1 VFGVFFA
8 FILGAITL
16 GALITPIIVH
26 ALGLNGGLLVM
37 AVGPAA
43 LAVVGL
49 PALLAIDRQTAERAR
64 QLAPR
69 VAVLEA
75 LGLFSG
81 ASRPILERLA
91 GAAETVSFTPG
102 TPIVREGELADAL
115 YVLIDGEVRVTAR
128 GETDATQTEDER
140 EIRVMRA
147 PTYFGEIGVLEGIP
161 RTATVTAI
169 GPCECERIDGDSLLE
184 ALTASP
190 PSSSLM
196 ESARSRLAVTHPSR
210 RMAYQPP
217 SSAEPVA

>member
-1 VFGVFFA
+1 
-8 FILGAITL
+8 
-16 GALITPIIVH
+16 
-26 ALGLNGGLLVM
+26 M
-37 AVGPAA
+37 AAGPAG
-43 LAVVGL
+43 LAVLGL

-91 GAAETVSFTPG
+91 GSAETVSFMPG
-102 TPIVREGELADAL
+102 TPIVREGESADAL

-128 GETDATQTEDER
+128 GEGGSDER

-169 GPCECERIDGDSLLE
+169 QPRQCERIEGDSLLD

-210 RMAYQPP
+210 RLAYQPP
-217 SSAEPVA
+217 PSAEPVA